1 MKIKFIFSDEKDLRK
16 VEQRFYAVA
25 EAHGLTKDEAL
36 REALLFW
43 LHMVPEGSDF
53 TLEVT
58 DAEWKEL
65 RPVIALIRE
74 RHRAEGG
81 PESSSEGPAS

>member
-1 MKIKFIFSDEKDLRK
+1 VKIKFIFSDEKDLHK

-25 EAHGLTKDEAL
+25 EAHGLSRDEAL

-53 TLEVT
+53 TLDVT

-65 RPVIALIRE
+65 RPEIARVRE

-81 PESSSEGPAS
+81 PEPSSEGTAS